1 MKEVIPMEETKLTN
15 TQTFFKSFVN
25 NRILFERRKNSIL
38 YPIAILMLIV
48 LLLALPSYFINNSVN
63 GKDVMKNFHQI
74 DVPLKEILTSGLDCE
89 VKNGIFTCSED
100 TPSLIK
106 VVGGEEKHDSTYTII
121 VNQKSLAI
129 DTEVSYTASKD
140 TDNLIILYSQIV
152 RIRYIHRN
160 HLTHDIDVYEI
171 MGDYTTLEGF
181 NLKEVSEKIA
191 NNPDS
196 SSKEIENFILKIYR
210 STLDTQLFVDL
221 ASSII
226 SFLLLTLIT
235 CIMLKGKLKRKKG
248 FTLRECFKISM
259 TSALPS
265 IAACILLSFL
275 LGISSASSLFGFL
288 FVGRI
293 LFIYFKYIVN
303 NNIFKELYAKTEDE
317 RFNF

>member
-1 MKEVIPMEETKLTN
+1 MKEVISMEETKLTN
-15 TQTFFKSFVN
+15 TQTFFKSFIN
-25 NRILFERRKNSIL
+25 NKVLFERRKNSIF
-38 YPIAILMLIV
+38 YPIIILLVIV
-48 LLLALPSYFINNSVN
+48 LLLSVPSYFINSSVT
-63 GKDVMKNFHQI
+63 GKDIMRNFPKI
-74 DVPLKEILTSGLDCE
+74 EEPINEILTSSLDCT
-89 VKNGIFTCSED
+89 VKNATLTCSDES
-100 TPSLIK
+100 PSLNA
-106 VVGGEEKHDSTYTII
+106 VVGDEIKYTII
-121 VNQKSLAI
+121 VNQKSIAI
-129 DTEVSYTASKD
+129 DTEVSYTTPKD

-152 RIRYIHRN
+152 RLRYIQRDHVN
-160 HLTHDIDVYEI
+160 EKVNVYEI

-181 NLKEVSEKIA
+181 NLKEISEKIA

-196 SSKEIENFILKIYR
+196 SSKEVENFVLKLYK
-210 STLDTQLFVDL
+210 STLDTQFVVDL

-226 SFLLLTLIT
+226 SFILLSFIT

-265 IAACILLSFL
+265 IAICVLLSFL

-293 LFIYFKYIVN
+293 LFIYFKYIIN
-303 NNIFKELYAKTEDE
+303 NKIFKELYIETKEE